1 MTKLKLRGIQDE
13 KPVKMIIEIPAATH
27 QNLIEYA
34 EIMGREIGQ
43 NISDPKKLVAPM
55 LFRFMETDRAFL
67 KAKRAK
73 LPIPKEDQDQ

>member
-1 MTKLKLRGIQDE
+1 MTKLKLHGIQDD
-13 KPVKMIIEIPAATH
+13 KPVKMTIEIPAATQ

-43 NISDPKKLVAPM
+43 QISDPKKLIGPM
-55 LFRFMETDRAFL
+55 LIRFMETDRAFL

-73 LPIPKEDQDQ
+73 LSMPKADQN